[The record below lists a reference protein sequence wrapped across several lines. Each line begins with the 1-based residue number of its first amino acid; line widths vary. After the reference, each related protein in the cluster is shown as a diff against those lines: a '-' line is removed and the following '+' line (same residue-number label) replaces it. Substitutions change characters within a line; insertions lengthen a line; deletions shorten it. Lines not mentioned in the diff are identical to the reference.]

1 VELRLSHAGHARN
14 SHHDRRAQGATNG
27 MEREPS
33 IFLCDHGD
41 DLRRRPNLDRQR
53 QKITA
58 ASDGDVRA
66 ADVTPEAPVIVGPT
80 GADVYGVRGRPHN
93 GCSGGQGRPAS
104 ATNGKGNVTC
114 NPLRVSATVSYELA
128 RCQGPHF
135 GKEAAQRGRTMGHP
149 KGDLGV
155 HAGRYRPN
163 SPTPNGSGGR
173 PHQEVCAILRKTRIQ
188 LKRFRSIVGRLQ
200 HAARI
205 QPAARGFFTPL
216 YNALKGLPTSISL
229 GRHGEVR
236 HALLDVANVIQ
247 NLASRPTHVNE
258 LVQQLLNYAGYCDAS
273 AFGAG
278 GVWFGANL
286 ALPPSVWQVQWPS
299 DITNDVVSDANPNGR
314 LTNSDLELA
323 AVVLQEAILEA
334 RLGPSIAGTQAA
346 IGSDNTPT
354 VAWSTRMASRSGSPI
369 SFRLLR
375 GKAMRQRT
383 NRSAPTAVFHVAGM
397 ENILAN
403 VASRPDTGIASHYH
417 MFEHDPNAM
426 CPKDFLTHFTTSYPL
441 PQQRPWL
448 NVQPPSGLWSNV
460 ISTLRV

>member
-1 VELRLSHAGHARN
+1 
-14 SHHDRRAQGATNG
+14 
-27 MEREPS
+27 
-33 IFLCDHGD
+33 
-41 DLRRRPNLDRQR
+41 
-53 QKITA
+53 
-58 ASDGDVRA
+58 
-66 ADVTPEAPVIVGPT
+66 
-80 GADVYGVRGRPHN
+80 
-93 GCSGGQGRPAS
+93 
-104 ATNGKGNVTC
+104 
-114 NPLRVSATVSYELA
+114 
-128 RCQGPHF
+128 
-135 GKEAAQRGRTMGHP
+135 
-149 KGDLGV
+149 
-155 HAGRYRPN
+155 
-163 SPTPNGSGGR
+163 
-173 PHQEVCAILRKTRIQ
+173 
-188 LKRFRSIVGRLQ
+188 
-200 HAARI
+200 
-205 QPAARGFFTPL
+205 L